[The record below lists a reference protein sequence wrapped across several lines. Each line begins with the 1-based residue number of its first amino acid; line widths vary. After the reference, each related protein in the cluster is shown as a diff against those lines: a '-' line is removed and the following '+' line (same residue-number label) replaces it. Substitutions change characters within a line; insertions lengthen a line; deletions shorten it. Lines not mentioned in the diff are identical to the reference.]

1 MNPFQALI
9 LKCLGVIVWWVLW
22 EMIYQYQL
30 FHNPYQLGMFK
41 AERIDFYERA
51 IPLAI
56 KHAEADHNEVMTAAL
71 KNLQARYWRAEV

>member
-1 MNPFQALI
+1 MNPFQVMVAYCMVLVLSWI
-9 LKCLGVIVWWVLW
+9 LN